1 MSLTCP
7 FSQRSSFGA
16 ITARDLRTGV
26 LNDLL
31 ALVLFPDLRNRERR
45 EGHVFQP
52 LNTIGPDI
60 DLVKVVVIAGICPC
74 VS

>member
-7 FSQRSSFGA
+7 FIQRSSFGA
-16 ITARDLRTGV
+16 ITARDLRMGV
-26 LNDLL
+26 SNDLVV
-31 ALVLFPDLRNRERR
+31 LVSFPDLRNRERR
-45 EGHVFQP
+45 EGHVFQ
-52 LNTIGPDI
+52 LLSTIGPEI